1 MAPSSTSATVTK
13 APKRRSAAK
22 GEESSTDAMADA
34 AAQDAHSKF
43 FWTYT
48 EEPHRSR
55 RMAII
60 KAHPEVSHRY
70 CALDELNWPT

>member
-22 GEESSTDAMADA
+22 GEEPSADTVA
-34 AAQDAHSKF
+34 DTAAQDANSKF

-60 KAHPEVSHRY
+60 KAHPEASR
-70 CALDELNWPT
+70 

>member
-1 MAPSSTSATVTK
+1 MPTTVTSTTTL
-13 APKRRSAAK
+13 AP
-22 GEESSTDAMADA
+22 
-34 AAQDAHSKF
+34 AQMSDTQKLSVQQDKETEPVSVSQQPNDHDSF

-60 KAHPEVSHRY
+60 KAHPEVHLST
-70 CALDELNWPT
+70 ELSVPL